1 MRKINQKDIDTIL
14 EKNPSLLFI
23 DNEVL
28 KYSKLIDDYT
38 EHICFEE
45 IDFHNVL
52 CKIRDIEYIEIDK
65 CTNNNKIEI
74 IGDAPVNIYCNESD
88 IETLEIYKNTD
99 TNEI

>member
-14 EKNPSLLFI
+14 EKNSSLLFI

-45 IDFHNVL
+45 IDFHSVL
-52 CKIRDIEYIEIDK
+52 CKIRNIEYIEINK
-65 CTNNNKIEI
+65 CTNDNKIEI
-74 IGDAPVNIYCNESD
+74 IGEAPVNIYCDECSCSN
-88 IETLEIYKNTD
+88 LVKL
-99 TNEI
+99 